1 MAELRPP
8 TWMAELRPPTWPTGM
23 AELRRACRR
32 GQERGEVEG
41 ERKRREE
48 G

>member
-1 MAELRPP
+1 
-8 TWMAELRPPTWPTGM
+8 M

-48 G
+48 GEEG

>member
-1 MAELRPP
+1 LDFVYVSE
-8 TWMAELRPPTWPTGM
+8 
-23 AELRRACRR
+23 
-32 GQERGEVEG
+32 QERGEVEG